1 MPAIRGQEVRNQS
14 DGVPTA
20 CERSSAALGYAQLK
34 EITDLRS
41 QIKLGRFF
49 GIEIGL
55 HYSWFLIALLIVLS
69 LSSQF
74 RGSNPEWGDGVILV
88 LAVATSLL
96 FFVSPLL
103 HELAHSLV
111 ATSNNLPVKEIT
123 LFALGG
129 VSQIDKNPA
138 SAKLEFW
145 MAFVG
150 PLTSAVI
157 GGICLLAA
165 HVVGGASSNPGMA
178 MLLWLGYINLS
189 LAAFNLIPGYP
200 LDGGRVLRAIIWW
213 KTGDPDRSTQA
224 AAKAGQGVAFC
235 FIALGIF
242 RFFGGAG
249 VGGLWIAFIG
259 WFLLQAS
266 RESYVQVGL
275 AYALKGMRVA
285 DVMTRDC
292 PTVDGWLNLQN
303 FVEQELLRTG
313 RRCFIVVEK
322 GEMTGLVTP
331 HEIKQID
338 GAKWPFTTVH
348 DIMRP
353 IEEVRSV
360 APDASLTS
368 ALEAMSRDD
377 LNQLPV
383 VSNGHLEGVLSRT
396 QIISYLQTHAELHG

>member
-1 MPAIRGQEVRNQS
+1 M
-14 DGVPTA
+14 
-20 CERSSAALGYAQLK
+20 
-34 EITDLRS
+34 RS
-41 QIKLGRFF
+41 QIKLGKIF

-69 LSSQF
+69 LTSQF
-74 RGSNPEWGDGVILV
+74 HTSNPELSNGVIL
-88 LAVATSLL
+88 AMAIGTGFL
-96 FFVSPLL
+96 FFVSLLL
-103 HELAHSLV
+103 HELAHSVV
-111 ATSNNLPVKEIT
+111 AKSNGLPVKEIT

-129 VSQIDKNPA
+129 VSQIEKNPE

-157 GGICLLAA
+157 GGLCLLASR
-165 HVVGGASSNPGMA
+165 VIGGP

-200 LDGGRVLRAIIWW
+200 LDGGRVLRALIWW
-213 KTGDPDRSTQA
+213 KTGNADRSTQSA
-224 AAKAGQGVAFC
+224 ARVGQVVAFG
-235 FIALGIF
+235 FILLGMF
-242 RFFGGAG
+242 RYFGGAG
-249 VGGLWIAFIG
+249 FGGLWIAFIG

-275 AYALKGMRVA
+275 AHALEGVKVS
-285 DVMTRDC
+285 DIMTRDC
-292 PTVDGWLNLQN
+292 PTVDGWLNVEN

-313 RRCFIVVEK
+313 KRCFIVVDK

-331 HEIKQID
+331 HEIKEID
-338 GAKWPFTTVH
+338 RAKWPFTTLD

-353 IEEVRSV
+353 LAEVHSV
-360 APDASLTS
+360 APEESLKNALASMTG
-368 ALEAMSRDD
+368 ED

-383 VSNGHLEGVLSRT
+383 LSNGRLVGVLSRADVIT
-396 QIISYLQTHAELHG
+396 YLQTHAELRK

>member
-1 MPAIRGQEVRNQS
+1 M
-14 DGVPTA
+14 
-20 CERSSAALGYAQLK
+20 
-34 EITDLRS
+34 RS

-74 RGSNPEWGDGVILV
+74 HSSNPEWGDGVILI
-88 LAVATSLL
+88 LAIATAIL
-96 FFVSPLL
+96 FFISLLL

-129 VSQIDKNPA
+129 VSQIEKNPT

-145 MAFVG
+145 MALVG
-150 PLTSAVI
+150 PMTSGVI
-157 GGICLLAA
+157 GAMCLLAA
-165 HVVGGASSNPGMA
+165 RVLGGASSKPGMA
-178 MLLWLGYINLS
+178 MLLWLGYINLA
-189 LAAFNLIPGYP
+189 LAVFNMIPGYP

-224 AAKAGQGVAFC
+224 AARTGQVVAFW

-249 VGGLWIAFIG
+249 VAGLWIAFIG

-275 AYALKGMRVA
+275 AHALTSVRVA
-285 DVMTRDC
+285 DLMTRDC
-292 PTVDGWLNLQN
+292 PTVDGWLNVQN

-313 RRCFIVVEK
+313 QRCFIVVEK
-322 GEMTGLVTP
+322 GEMTGLVTL

-338 GAKWPFTTVH
+338 RTKWPFITVH

-353 IEEVRSV
+353 IADVHSV
-360 APDASLTS
+360 SPDASLKS
-368 ALEAMSRDD
+368 ALESMSGDD

-383 VSNGHLEGVLSRT
+383 VSNGHLEGVLSRA
-396 QIISYLQTHAELHG
+396 QIISYLQTRAELRM